1 MTLPAR
7 SWAFRQLGGTA
18 AGTLSCGFLTK
29 GRGWD
34 SRASRRPSFSAVVCL
49 AGAATYDGT
58 QAIAPGDVFFRFV
71 GVPHSIVITAAPW
84 HECWI
89 SLGAPLEELL
99 VATGLVDRR
108 VPVRRGAADA
118 AWLAAL
124 AASVAPLA
132 AAADTALPQQ
142 LLHLQGLLLAL
153 LRRPADS
160 GLDLDLACRLLADPL
175 ISLETVAE
183 QCGLGYDPFRRE
195 FRRRTGLA
203 PGTWRSQQVLAR
215 ARHELL
221 LTDKPI
227 QDIAAEL
234 GYANPFAFSAAFRRA
249 TGVSPRACRQGR

>member
-7 SWAFRQLGGTA
+7 SWAFRQLGGTP

-29 GRGWD
+29 SRGWD
-34 SRASRRPSFSAVVCL
+34 SRDSRRPSFSAVVCL
-49 AGAATYDGT
+49 SGAALYDGRH
-58 QAIAPGDVFFRFV
+58 AIAPGDVFFRFV
-71 GVPHSIVITAAPW
+71 GVPHSIEITAAPW

-89 SLGAPLEELL
+89 SLGAPLEDLL

-108 VPVRRGAADA
+108 MPVRRGAADA

-132 AAADTALPQQ
+132 AAPDTALPQH
-142 LLHLQGLLLAL
+142 LLHLQGLLLAV
-153 LRRPADS
+153 LRQPAES

-175 ISLETVAE
+175 LPLEDVA
-183 QCGLGYDPFRRE
+183 QRCGLGYDPFRRE

-203 PGTWRSQQVLAR
+203 PGTWRSHQLLER

-221 LTDKPI
+221 LTDKSI
-227 QDIAAEL
+227 QDIAADL